1 MKNWLILLLI
11 PVVLSCNNQSQIR
24 EKDGFVM
31 VEAEHFVS
39 QHANDTRKWYIIDS
53 GFSENIQGFNEN
65 YSSSASGGK
74 YLMLLP
80 DTRITHDDK
89 LIHGENFT
97 NEPGKMAILDYSV
110 YFENPGKYFVW
121 VSTFSTGTEDNGL
134 HVGING
140 QWPESG
146 QRMQWCGG
154 KNQWTWASKQ
164 RTNEEHCGVERLIF
178 LDVPATGQHTIS
190 FSMRE
195 DGFRFDRFALTKE
208 YIQPE

>member
-1 MKNWLILLLI
+1 MKNMLILLLI
-11 PVVLSCNNQSQIR
+11 SVTLSCNNQSQFR

-31 VEAEHFVS
+31 VEAENFIS
-39 QHANDTRKWYIIDS
+39 QHADDTRKWHIIDA
-53 GFSENIQGFNEN
+53 GFSENIQGFTEN
-65 YSSSASGGK
+65 YFSSASGEK

-80 DTRITHDDK
+80 DTRVTHGDK

-110 YFENPGKYFVW
+110 YFENPGKYYVW
-121 VSTFSTGTEDNGL
+121 VSAYSTGPEDNGL

-146 QRMQWCGG
+146 ARMQWCED

-164 RTNEEHCGVERLIF
+164 RTKEVHCGVERLIY
-178 LDVPATGQHTIS
+178 LDIPSAGLHTIS

>member
-1 MKNWLILLLI
+1 MA
-11 PVVLSCNNQSQIR
+11 LSCGNPRIPI
-24 EKDGFVM
+24 EKEGLVM
-31 VEAEHFVS
+31 VEAES
-39 QHANDTRKWYIIDS
+39 YTKQNADEIRRWYTIDA
-53 GFSENIQGFNEN
+53 GFSETIEGFTGN
-65 YSSSASGGK
+65 YSPTASGGK

-97 NEPGKMAILDYSV
+97 NEPGKMAILDYQV
-110 YFENPGKYFVW
+110 YFENFGRYYVW
-121 VSTFSTGTEDNGL
+121 VSAFSTGAEDNGL

-146 QRMQWCGG
+146 QRMQWCEG

-164 RTNEEHCGVERLIF
+164 RTNEKHCGVERIIF
-178 LDVPATGQHTIS
+178 LDIPSKGLHTIS

-195 DGFRFDRFALTKE
+195 DGFRFDRFALTKD
-208 YIQPE
+208 YIMPE